1 MDSMFL
7 AVSCPPCPENANCL
21 NGTCVCKDGFESVS
35 LWYSRSAQK
44 CEGKEEVRIHLG
56 I

>member
-21 NGTCVCKDGFESVS
+21 NGTCVCEDGFESVS
-35 LWYSRSAQK
+35 PRLRSAQK